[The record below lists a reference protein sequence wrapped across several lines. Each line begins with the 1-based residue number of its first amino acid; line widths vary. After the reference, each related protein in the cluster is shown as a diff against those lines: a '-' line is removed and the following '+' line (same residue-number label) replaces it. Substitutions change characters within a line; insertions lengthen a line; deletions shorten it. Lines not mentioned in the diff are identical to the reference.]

1 MHSPLIHSKKE
12 VRNNARHQST
22 HGRIHFPSMNT
33 YCCTEQLSWTFCVSI
48 DPRLIRNP
56 VAYVGE
62 GQRQVCILGVH
73 SALGQQPLPLLHIR
87 PLLVLCVVRL
97 VGPDRVSSMRA
108 CSGSCLLLLH
118 GDQRLPRLPPPA
130 AVVRG
135 MHSTALCTT
144 SYASKGVSCLSR
156 CGCRGYNP
164 LGSYPGFPAGIPV

>member
-1 MHSPLIHSKKE
+1 MILLISVRVCTSARTAVVLHSPLIHSNKE
-12 VRNNARHQST
+12 FRNNARHQST
-22 HGRIHFPSMNT
+22 HGWIHFPSMNT
-33 YCCTEQLSWTFCVSI
+33 FRTAVRATVMDICLSI

-62 GQRQVCILGVH
+62 GQGQICILGVH
-73 SALGQQPLPLLHIR
+73 SALGQQSLPLLHIR
-87 PLLVLCVVRL
+87 PLLVFCVVRL

-108 CSGSCLLLLH
+108 CSCSCLLLLH

-144 SYASKGVSCLSR
+144 SYE
-156 CGCRGYNP
+156 RG
-164 LGSYPGFPAGIPV
+164 